1 MQRLLSRFTVR
12 SKIILGFVLVMLT
25 LGIVAVLV
33 VMNNTSLSRA
43 VSSVFNEDLPFEKKI
58 EQTRLKLDES
68 VASISFYLLTRED
81 SHLKAYRSSAKETA
95 SLLAALEQ
103 EPFFIADDKALD
115 QLKTIKVIL
124 KSYLGLSAEIEKMAT
139 DQTYNL
145 PALKISTEVLG
156 PLSREI
162 FTQIALMQASEENEE
177 LSDERWIIRKLN
189 YQFKDKWLSLTNE
202 LRLFLAFRFP
212 VALEQIQAYQGEIES
227 NLQQLEK
234 LRDEE
239 MLTLDEEESLALIK
253 SQTNEYFISMSNAL
267 AVHRGQEWRKDTYFF
282 RTRVLPLVNGIESLL
297 DELIQK
303 NSEILDNKTE
313 SMLIDLE
320 TSSRDVLII
329 VGLGLVLGLLI
340 AALVTH
346 HILMRLNNTVEAMHD
361 ISDGEGNL
369 STRLDESGRDEL
381 SRLAGS
387 FNRFVD
393 KISNIVNQVVQ
404 TSTLLSEEAGRMLDV
419 VEHTEKGVESQRQE
433 IDSLSSAISGMN
445 DKVEEIA
452 SNSGEAALSS
462 RNAAQQA
469 RDGQVV
475 VQKSA
480 AAINTLATEV
490 ETAVAA
496 IAQVEQESQD
506 ISMVVSVIRE
516 VSDQTSLLALNAAIE
531 AARAGEYG
539 RGFAVVA
546 DEVRSLSARIQGQT
560 NEIIQRI
567 ETLQKASREAAGV
580 MQNGYKT
587 AQDSVALSTE
597 ADGALN
603 LITERVESISST
615 STNIAD
621 ATEYQSKVAATTA
634 DNISKLTSI
643 AESTSEG
650 AALTIRSANQFRS
663 LSSQLQELVQQF
675 LLDQPE
681 PQRAQEPP
689 TQDERSDYTLP
700 ANTDPLFDSA

>member
-25 LGIVAVLV
+25 LGIVAALV

-189 YQFKDKWLSLTNE
+189 FQFKDKWLSLTNE

-689 TQDERSDYTLP
+689 SQDERSDYTLP

>member
-25 LGIVAVLV
+25 LGIVAALV

-689 TQDERSDYTLP
+689 SQDERSDYTLP